1 MVKFDDIDIK
11 DKPNLMEQR
20 KQLLTKIH
28 DSITILENKVNCEIV
43 DYIICRTGIDLNEW
57 IIKYYYLI
65 NFGFY
70 YDFNTQLILRKL
82 KASWIQILFIFINEK
97 SSGSSIT

>member
-43 DYIICRTGIDLNEW
+43 DYIICRTGIDLNE
-57 IIKYYYLI
+57 
-65 NFGFY
+65 
-70 YDFNTQLILRKL
+70 
-82 KASWIQILFIFINEK
+82 
-97 SSGSSIT
+97 